1 MDLKRSQ
8 RQKQTRK
15 EKKNQTRKKNLRRN
29 RQTRRRL
36 KGGGKTK
43 LEKLENKL
51 DRAFEYQ
58 LQDYNKGNLSKAK
71 KLFRQIIR
79 QIIRNMNEGIFNES
93 ERKKA
98 HDIAK
103 SAKGALY
110 AYGMN
115 FNYNNNGQPE
125 EDIKHTIFA
134 DGNDVYLEEE
144 KKRVLDIGK
153 VGDLVQIYKGHGQQ
167 AELHE
172 IIVKEE
178 DGNKDLELI
187 KSSGRNGRYP

>member
-1 MDLKRSQ
+1 
-8 RQKQTRK
+8 
-15 EKKNQTRKKNLRRN
+15 
-29 RQTRRRL
+29 
-36 KGGGKTK
+36 
-43 LEKLENKL
+43 
-51 DRAFEYQ
+51 
-58 LQDYNKGNLSKAK
+58 
-71 KLFRQIIR
+71 
-79 QIIRNMNEGIFNES
+79 MNEGIFNES

-110 AYGMN
+110 AYGINMK
-115 FNYNNNGQPE
+115 NYNVNNNDQPE

-134 DGNDVYLEEE
+134 DGNDVYLEE

-187 KSSGRNGRYP
+187 TSSGRNGRYP